1 MATYNKGRKVKNT
14 QPKGDIL
21 EQEIQLQET
30 YGKAEKFVEDNRNM
44 VLGIVGG
51 ILVLILAFLAF
62 NNLYVPGQEKEAQAE
77 MYVAERYFKQDS
89 FNLALN
95 GDGNYPGFLEIIDS
109 YSGMT
114 DATNLASYYAGVSY
128 LNLGDYDNAVT
139 YLKKFDGDDEV
150 ISTMALGA
158 LGDAY
163 SELGDMSNAISYYK
177 KAANNSE
184 NEFTATMYWLRAGQ
198 AMELEGDN
206 SGAKSAYETI
216 KQEYP
221 NSQVGQSIDKYIARV
236 EAKM

>member
-21 EQEIQLQET
+21 EQEIQLQES
-30 YGKAEKFVEDNRNM
+30 YGKAEKFVEDNRNI

-89 FNLALN
+89 FQLALN
-95 GDGNYPGFLEIIDS
+95 GNGNSLGFIDIMDS

-114 DATNLASYYAGVSY
+114 DATSLAAYYAGVSY

-150 ISTMALGA
+150 VSTMALGA

-177 KAANNSE
+177 KAAGNSN
-184 NEFTATMYWLRAGQ
+184 NEFTATMYWMRAGQ
-198 AMELEGDN
+198 AMELEGNN
-206 SGAKSAYETI
+206 SGAKAAYESI
-216 KQEYP
+216 KKEYP
-221 NSQVGQSIDKYIARV
+221 TSQVGQSIDKYIARV